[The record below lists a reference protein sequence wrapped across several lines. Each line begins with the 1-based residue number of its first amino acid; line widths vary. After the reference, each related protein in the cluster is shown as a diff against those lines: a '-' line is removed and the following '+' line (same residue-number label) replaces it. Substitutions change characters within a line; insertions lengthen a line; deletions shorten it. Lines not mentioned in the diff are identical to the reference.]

1 MRPLLFI
8 SSGLI
13 SLTLL
18 LSCSERVRST
28 KKAEPDYPSITDTV
42 KMASVNTD
50 AEFLKPTRLFIANN
64 HLVMMHSGMDHMFN
78 AYKLPLTGEA
88 VQGVSNGRGPTEL
101 ISPDPN
107 SIIQEKD
114 GFTIVDSDYRIKKIT
129 ISDSDVSLSG
139 GEEIFLSKGVIVRN
153 GITKVGDSYLYPNTT
168 DFSEENHSKQYI
180 IVTKDGEE
188 SFLSEYP
195 QWGSSRGEN
204 MPMMEMVNYATRRIG
219 HPDGKKFAEFYGRYR
234 VMRIIGIDGEVISET
249 RVNYP
254 TPWDLHSPDFV
265 YSTFSGYPVT
275 DGKLIAIKMSN
286 TKVGTDIIPE
296 EKDYSEVQIWDWK
309 GNLKK
314 MLILVPK
321 MDFVTLDFKN
331 GTMYGAQADNENTLF
346 YVDVS
351 KHL

>member
-139 GEEIFLSKGVIVRN
+139 GEEIFLSKGVIVQN

-180 IVTKDGEE
+180 IVTKDGDQ

-195 QWGSSRGEN
+195 QWGSSRGDN
-204 MPMMEMVNYATRRIG
+204 MPMMEMIHYATRRIG

-234 VMRIIGIDGEVISET
+234 VMRIIGIDGEILSET
-249 RVNYP
+249 YVNYP
-254 TPWDLHSPDFV
+254 TPWDNYSPGLV
-265 YSTFSGYPVT
+265 YIAFSGFPVT
-275 DGKLIAIKMSN
+275 DGKLIAIRMEN
-286 TKVGTDIIPE
+286 TNLSADTIPE
-296 EKDYSEVQIWDWK
+296 KKDYCEVQIWDWK

-314 MLILVPK
+314 RLILVPN
-321 MDFVTLDFKN
+321 MDFITLDFKS
-331 GTMYGAQADNENTLF
+331 GIIYGAEMDNENTLF
-346 YVDVS
+346 YADVS
-351 KHL
+351 KQL